1 LSRAQPLERA
11 LIVLATI
18 SRSRV
23 PPTIS
28 EVATR
33 SGLPVATVHRLIS
46 QLEPLGMV
54 RRALGSKR
62 LMVGAGLLD
71 LGRAALESSMVADAP
86 HRILIGLAGQIGEHC
101 QIGVCEDG
109 EVLYV
114 DSARATRSE
123 GLHFD
128 PGRRSPL
135 HCTSIG
141 KLYLAEMPDS
151 ALRHWIA
158 NTPLASPTTRSVTQG
173 DDLLRMIARVRAE
186 GWAAS
191 NEEYAPGVVGC
202 AVPIRGADGSLIA
215 GLGISAPSARVGFG
229 DLPQFRPPLERA
241 AQAIGQVILE

>member
-1 LSRAQPLERA
+1 MTRAQPLERA
-11 LIVLATI
+11 LVVLETI
-18 SRSRV
+18 SKSHV
-23 PPTIS
+23 PLTIS

-33 SGLPVATVHRLIS
+33 CGLPVATVHRLIS
-46 QLEPLGMV
+46 QLEPLGML

-62 LMVGAGLLD
+62 LMVGVGLLE
-71 LGRAALESSMVADAP
+71 LSRAALESSMVADAP
-86 HRILIGLAGQIGEHC
+86 HRILVGLAGQIGEHC
-101 QIGVCEDG
+101 QIGVWADG

-141 KLYLAEMPDS
+141 KLFLAEMPED

-158 NTPLASPTTRSVTQG
+158 NTPLATPTPRSITQG
-173 DDLLRMIARVRAE
+173 DDLLRMIAKVRAE

-202 AVPIRGADGSLIA
+202 AVPIRSVDGALIA
-215 GLGISAPSARVGFG
+215 GLGISAPSARVGFR
-229 DLPQFRPPLERA
+229 DLPQFRPALERA
-241 AQAIGQVILE
+241 ALAIGQAFVE